1 MPMPSV
7 DEFWN
12 LLARSRLVDTGAVAT
27 LRAAHAAAGAAADA
41 KATAQWLVDRGVVTR
56 WQAKRLAIGDLGP
69 FFLGDY
75 RLLERHERQG
85 DGLLFSAR
93 HDPSGRAV
101 TLMLLNAK
109 RCKELDIW
117 TAIVRRTTAAHQAA
131 DPMLS
136 RTWALEQAE
145 GSRFI
150 VCEAVAGVPLA
161 DELARLGPLPPP
173 QAAVLTLQV
182 ARAVAELH
190 AAGAVHGALSLDV
203 LLREPAAAGAPERNG
218 RVRLLQFPLVGD
230 PHALPLRAA
239 VATEEEVAALGRRAS
254 FIAPELLLPDQPCD
268 ARSDVYALGCVLHA
282 LLAGTPPCWQ
292 GDPQATLRQAAFAG
306 PQPLGPPVPPEFA
319 ALVGS
324 MTARDPEARYQS
336 AGEAA
341 DAIAICCGIAT
352 TPHTAVP
359 VAPSAAPG
367 MHAEGGTSPRAAAS
381 DSDAGFTWQPAESPS
396 HAGQRDAAPPPLQPT
411 GSAAMQAARRRA
423 ARLRLVGGGI
433 AALVVASAAWLVVS
447 QLDFSGGADRPRTTS
462 RRSAEK
468 PPAARPDGE
477 RRPAPEETTAGDSK
491 PSGGTSSPPAAT
503 TGAEPAPATE
513 PKPVAVE
520 RQIVVDDPT
529 LPWASPTSGLAPRLA
544 FLPPG
549 SQLVLL
555 ARPAA
560 ALGDEEGKL
569 FYKSLGPA
577 AESAAKML
585 AAWCGCD
592 LADIESV
599 QVGWQAG
606 PTGDVHDS
614 YVLRLIESR
623 RVPEEEAVR
632 ATAWGPTTAIE
643 IDGQTIHKGS
653 RLCFW
658 VPASEQGRTL
668 VVAPEDALKEIVAAA
683 AAAPAEGLAVSLP
696 KDMETLVGMLDA
708 DRHLTLFGSPHYLVH
723 DGRRLLAGSLA
734 RLADP
739 LAAFFGDAIRAAA
752 LSLHFGDSAY
762 AELDA
767 VATADAPASTLAPAL
782 KAAVSAAPDAV
793 EEYCVAL
800 EPAAYGRKL
809 VMRLPQMIRMLG
821 TNLRAG
827 AEAKGVVVNAY
838 LPRHATHNLA
848 LATELALAQS
858 PGRSGPAQAPGAAA
872 SQDALGK
879 LQKKMTLTFVKDN
892 LERSIQI
899 ISDEIGVPMEIL
911 GGDLQLEGIT
921 KNQSFGLDEQDKTAE
936 AVLRVILAKANPDGK
951 LVFVVR
957 KKDGA
962 ETIEITTRAAA
973 QKRGDT
979 LPAGQ

>member
-1 MPMPSV
+1 MPSV

-12 LLARSRLVDTGAVAT
+12 LLARSRLVDAGAVAA
-27 LRAAHAAAGAAADA
+27 LRAAGPTADV
-41 KATAQWLVDRGVVTR
+41 KATAEWLVDRGVITR
-56 WQAKRLAIGDLGP
+56 WQAKRLVGGDRGP

-75 RLLERHERQG
+75 RLLERLERQG

-109 RCKELDIW
+109 LCKAVDIW
-117 TAIVRRTTAAHQAA
+117 TAIVRRTSAAHQAA

-136 RTWALEQAE
+136 RTWALEQAQ

-173 QAAVLTLQV
+173 QAAVLAFQV

-190 AAGAVHGALSLDV
+190 AAGAVHGGLSLDV
-203 LLREPAAAGAPERNG
+203 LLREPAAAGGPDRDG
-218 RVRLLQFPLVGD
+218 PVRLLQFPLVGD
-230 PHALPLRAA
+230 PHALQLRAA

-254 FIAPELLLPDQPCD
+254 FIAPELLLPDQSCD
-268 ARSDVYALGCVLHA
+268 PRSDVYAIGCILHA
-282 LLAGTPPCWQ
+282 LLTGTPPCWR
-292 GDPQATLRQAAFAG
+292 GEPQATLRHAAFAG
-306 PQPLGPPVPPEFA
+306 PEPLEPPVPPEFA
-319 ALVGS
+319 ALVRS
-324 MTARDPEARYQS
+324 MTARDPDARHQS

-341 DAIAICCGIAT
+341 EAIAACCGS
-352 TPHTAVP
+352 AVP
-359 VAPSAAPG
+359 LPAAAAPEPAPGFEPEAAFG
-367 MHAEGGTSPRAAAS
+367 MVDADETSTG
-381 DSDAGFTWQPAESPS
+381 DAGFTWQPPDPQTTAE
-396 HAGQRDAAPPPLQPT
+396 HRTAPAPARQPT
-411 GSAAMQAARRRA
+411 GSAAALAARRRA
-423 ARLRLVGGGI
+423 ARLRLIGGGI
-433 AALVVASAAWLVVS
+433 AALVVTAAAGLVVS
-447 QLDFSGGADRPRTTS
+447 QLDFGGRSARPRSASRRGADRP
-462 RRSAEK
+462 
-468 PPAARPDGE
+468 AR
-477 RRPAPEETTAGDSK
+477 TAGDRGTPPDDSTVGASNA
-491 PSGGTSSPPAAT
+491 SGGPSSPAAAT
-503 TGAEPAPATE
+503 RGTDPE
-513 PKPVAVE
+513 PVAGE
-520 RQIVVDDPT
+520 RQVVVDDPT

-560 ALGDEEGKL
+560 ALGDEEGRL
-569 FYKSLGPA
+569 FYKALGPA
-577 AESAAKML
+577 AETAAKKL
-585 AAWCGCD
+585 AAWCGCEFG
-592 LADIESV
+592 DIETL
-599 QVGWQAG
+599 QVGWQSGAAG
-606 PTGDVHDS
+606 DAHDG
-614 YVLRLIESR
+614 YVLRVVESR
-623 RVPEEEAVR
+623 RIPDDDAAR
-632 ATAWGPTTAIE
+632 KAAWGPTDPIE
-643 IDGQTIHKGS
+643 VGGQTIYKGP

-668 VVAPEDALKEIVAAA
+668 VVAPADSLAEIVAAA
-683 AAAPAEGLAVSLP
+683 PAAPAEGLAVSLP

-708 DRHLTLFGSPHYLVH
+708 DRHVTLFGSPHYLVH
-723 DGRRLLAGSLA
+723 DGRRLLAGPLA

-739 LAAFFGDAIRAAA
+739 LSAFFDDAIRAAA
-752 LSLHFGDSAY
+752 LSLHFGDSGY

-767 VATADAPASTLAPAL
+767 VATADVPAGRLAPAL
-782 KAAVSAAPDAV
+782 KAVVAAVPDTV

-821 TNLRAG
+821 ANLRAG
-827 AEAKGVVVNAY
+827 VEGRGAVVNAY
-838 LPRHATHNLA
+838 LPRHAPHNLA

-858 PGRSGPAQAPGAAA
+858 PGRAAPARPAGPAGP
-872 SQDALGK
+872 QDALGK
-879 LQKKMTLTFVKDN
+879 LQKKITLTFVKDN
-892 LERSIQI
+892 LERSIQMI
-899 ISDEIGVPMEIL
+899 ADEIGVPMEIL

-921 KNQSFGLDEQDKTAE
+921 KNQSFGLDERDKTAE

-957 KKDGA
+957 KKDGG

-973 QKRGDT
+973 EKRGDK

>member
-1 MPMPSV
+1 MPNPSV

-12 LLARSRLVDTGAVAT
+12 LLARSRLVDAGAVAT
-27 LRAAHAAAGAAADA
+27 LRAACPGVDLR
-41 KATAQWLVDRGVVTR
+41 ATAQWLVDQGVISR
-56 WQAKRLAIGDLGP
+56 WQAKRLAVGEPGP

-75 RLLERHERQG
+75 RLLERLERKG

-93 HDPSGRAV
+93 HDPSSRAV
-101 TLMLLNAK
+101 TLVLLNGK
-109 RCKELDIW
+109 LCKELDVW
-117 TAIVRRTTAAHQAA
+117 TAVVRRTSAAHQAA

-161 DELARLGPLPPP
+161 DELARLGPLPAP
-173 QAAVLTLQV
+173 QAAVLAFQV

-190 AAGAVHGALSLDV
+190 AAGAVHGGLSLDV
-203 LLREPAAAGAPERNG
+203 LLREPAAAGAPERDG
-218 RVRLLQFPLVGD
+218 SVRLLQFPLVGD
-230 PHALPLRAA
+230 PHALQPRAA
-239 VATEEEVAALGRRAS
+239 VATDEEVAALGRRAS

-268 ARSDVYALGCVLHA
+268 PRSDVYAIGCILHA

-292 GDPQATLRQAAFAG
+292 GDPQATLRHAAFAG
-306 PQPLGPPVPPEFA
+306 PEPLEPPVPSELA
-319 ALVGS
+319 DLVRS
-324 MTARDPEARYQS
+324 MTARDPDARHQS

-341 DAIAICCGIAT
+341 EAIAACCGSDL
-352 TPHTAVP
+352 PL
-359 VAPSAAPG
+359 SAAAAPEPASSFEMDAVVG
-367 MHAEGGTSPRAAAS
+367 TDEGAAAS
-381 DSDAGFTWQPAESPS
+381 AADAGFTWQPPEPQTTVE
-396 HAGQRDAAPPPLQPT
+396 QRSATARQPT
-411 GSAAMQAARRRA
+411 GSAATREARRRA
-423 ARLRLVGGGI
+423 ARLRLIGGGI
-433 AALVVASAAWLVVS
+433 AALLLTAVASLVVS
-447 QLDFSGGADRPRTTS
+447 QLDFGGRSGKPRSVSRRGADRPTRTNGTRGTS
-462 RRSAEK
+462 PAVGDPNASDGS
-468 PPAARPDGE
+468 PSPAAATRGTDPKPNAGE
-477 RRPAPEETTAGDSK
+477 RQ
-491 PSGGTSSPPAAT
+491 
-503 TGAEPAPATE
+503 
-513 PKPVAVE
+513 V
-520 RQIVVDDPT
+520 VVDDPT

-560 ALGDEEGKL
+560 VLGDAEGRL
-569 FYKSLGPA
+569 FYKALGPA
-577 AESAAKML
+577 AETAAKKL
-585 AAWCGCD
+585 AAWCGCEFG
-592 LADIESV
+592 DIETL
-599 QVGWQAG
+599 QIGWQSGAAG
-606 PTGDVHDS
+606 EVHDG
-614 YVLRLIESR
+614 YVLRVVESR
-623 RVPEEEAVR
+623 RIPADDAAR
-632 ATAWGPTTAIE
+632 KAAWGPTDPIE
-643 IDGQTIHKGS
+643 IGSQTIHKGP

-668 VVAPEDALKEIVAAA
+668 VVAPVESLAEIVAAA
-683 AAAPAEGLAVSLP
+683 AVAPADGLAVSLP

-708 DRHLTLFGSPHYLVH
+708 DRHVTLFGSPHYLVH
-723 DGRRLLAGSLA
+723 DGRRLLAGPLA

-752 LSLHFGDSAY
+752 LSLHFGDSGY

-767 VATADAPASTLAPAL
+767 VATADVPASRRAADL
-782 KAAVSAAPDAV
+782 KAAVVDAPNAV

-821 TNLRAG
+821 ANLRAG
-827 AEAKGVVVNAY
+827 AEGRGAVVNAY
-838 LPRHATHNLA
+838 LPRHAPHNLA

-858 PGRSGPAQAPGAAA
+858 PGRAGPASAGPARPAEAAP
-872 SQDALGK
+872 QDALGR
-879 LQKKMTLTFVKDN
+879 LQKKITLTFVKDN

-899 ISDEIGVPMEIL
+899 IAEEAGVPMEIL

-921 KNQSFGLDEQDKTAE
+921 KNQSFGLDERDKTAE

-957 KKDGA
+957 KKDGG

-973 QKRGDT
+973 EKRGDK

>member
-12 LLARSRLVDTGAVAT
+12 LLARSRLVDAGAVAA
-27 LRAAHAAAGAAADA
+27 LRAAHAAAGPAGDA
-41 KATAQWLVDRGVVTR
+41 KATAQWLVDRGVITR

-93 HDPSGRAV
+93 HDPSDRLV

-131 DPMLS
+131 DPLLS

-150 VCEAVAGVPLA
+150 VCEAVTGVPLA

-239 VATEEEVAALGRRAS
+239 VATEEEVASLGRRAS

-268 ARSDVYALGCVLHA
+268 ARSDVYAIGCIFHA

-292 GDPQATLRQAAFAG
+292 GDPQATLRQAAFSG
-306 PQPLGPPVPPEFA
+306 PQPLGPPLPPEFA

-341 DAIAICCGIAT
+341 DAIAICCGIAQA
-352 TPHTAVP
+352 PHATAP
-359 VAPSAAPG
+359 VAPAAAPG
-367 MHAEGGTSPRAAAS
+367 PHGGGGGSARVTAS
-381 DSDAGFTWQPAESPS
+381 DSDAGFAWQPAESQGA
-396 HAGQRDAAPPPLQPT
+396 AGRRESAPLGLQPT
-411 GSAAMQAARRRA
+411 GSAAMLAARRRA

-433 AALVVASAAWLVVS
+433 AALVVASAVGLVVS
-447 QLDFSGGADRPRTTS
+447 QLDLGGGADRPRSTS
-462 RRSAEK
+462 RRSEGK
-468 PPAARPDGE
+468 PPVARPDGE
-477 RRPAPEETTAGDSK
+477 RRTAPEETTVGESQPAS
-491 PSGGTSSPPAAT
+491 GTSSPAAASPD
-503 TGAEPAPATE
+503 AEPAPATA

-560 ALGDEEGKL
+560 ALGDEEGRL

-577 AESAAKML
+577 AESAARML

-606 PTGDVHDS
+606 PTGDVHDG
-614 YVLRLIESR
+614 YVLRLVESR
-623 RVPEEEAVR
+623 RVPEDEAAR
-632 ATAWGPTTAIE
+632 ASAWGPTTTIE

-658 VPASEQGRTL
+658 VPAAEQGRTL

-683 AAAPAEGLAVSLP
+683 GAAPADGLAVSLP

-708 DRHLTLFGSPHYLVH
+708 DRHLTLFGAPHYLVH

-782 KAAVSAAPDAV
+782 KAAVSAASDAV

-827 AEAKGVVVNAY
+827 AEARGVVVNAY

-848 LATELALAQS
+848 LATELALAQAS
-858 PGRSGPAQAPGAAA
+858 GRAGPVQAPGSAAP
-872 SQDALGK
+872 QDALGK

-892 LERSIQI
+892 LERSIQV
-899 ISDEIGVPMEIL
+899 ISEEIGVPMEIL

-957 KKDGA
+957 KKDGT
-962 ETIEITTRAAA
+962 EKIEITTRAAA

>member
-1 MPMPSV
+1 MPTPSV

-12 LLARSRLVDTGAVAT
+12 LLARSRLVDAGAVTA
-27 LRAAHAAAGAAADA
+27 LRAACAAAGSAGGT
-41 KATAQWLVDRGVVTR
+41 KATAQWLVDRGVITR

-109 RCKELDIW
+109 RCKELDVW
-117 TAIVRRTTAAHQAA
+117 TAIVRRTTAAHQAT

-136 RTWALEQAE
+136 RTWALEQAA

-161 DELARLGPLPPP
+161 EELARLGPLPPP

-182 ARAVAELH
+182 ARAVAEIH
-190 AAGAVHGALSLDV
+190 AAGAVHGALALDV

-230 PHALPLRAA
+230 PHAVSLLAA
-239 VATEEEVAALGRRAS
+239 VATEAEVAALGRRAS
-254 FIAPELLLPDQPCD
+254 FIAPELLLPGQPCD
-268 ARSDVYALGCVLHA
+268 PRSDVYALGCIFHA
-282 LLAGTPPCWQ
+282 LLTGTPPCWQ

-306 PQPLGPPVPPEFA
+306 PQPLGPPMPPEIA
-319 ALVGS
+319 ALVRS
-324 MTARDPEARYQS
+324 MTARDPDARYQS

-341 DAIAICCGIAT
+341 DAIAGCCGIAPPPSASLEPADAAFWPNADAGKAIHADGT
-352 TPHTAVP
+352 DSADGFVWQPTAARASAGP
-359 VAPSAAPG
+359 RESAAVAPPPG
-367 MHAEGGTSPRAAAS
+367 RAAAP
-381 DSDAGFTWQPAESPS
+381 F
-396 HAGQRDAAPPPLQPT
+396 
-411 GSAAMQAARRRA
+411 AARRRA
-423 ARLRLVGGGI
+423 ARLIGGGI
-433 AALVVASAAWLVVS
+433 AALVFMAAAGLVVS
-447 QLDFSGGADRPRTTS
+447 RLDLGGTKGRPKSTVRRVEGKPAALPEGDRGMTTETAAAASAPSADSSP
-462 RRSAEK
+462 AGGPEPA
-468 PPAARPDGE
+468 PPAA
-477 RRPAPEETTAGDSK
+477 A
-491 PSGGTSSPPAAT
+491 
-503 TGAEPAPATE
+503 
-513 PKPVAVE
+513 KPVAIE
-520 RQIVVDDPT
+520 RQIIVDDPT
-529 LPWASPTSGLAPRLA
+529 LPWASPTSGLPPRLA

-560 ALGDEEGKL
+560 ALGDDEGRL
-569 FYKSLGPA
+569 FYKALGPA
-577 AESAAKML
+577 AESASKTL
-585 AAWCGCD
+585 AAWCGCE
-592 LADIESV
+592 LADIETL

-606 PTGDVHDS
+606 PTGEVFQGFM
-614 YVLRLIESR
+614 LRVVAPR
-623 RVPEEEAVR
+623 RIPEDEAARR
-632 ATAWGPTTAIE
+632 AAWGATTAVE
-643 IDGQTIHKGS
+643 VEGQTIHKGE

-668 VVAPEDALKEIVAAA
+668 VVAPESQLREIVAAA
-683 AAAPAEGLAVSLP
+683 AVAPAEGLAASLP
-696 KDMETLVGMLDA
+696 KDTETLVGMLDA
-708 DRHLTLFGSPHYLVH
+708 DRHLTLFGSPHYLMH
-723 DGRRLLAGSLA
+723 DGRRLLAGPLA

-739 LAAFFGDAIRAAA
+739 LAAFFGDAIHAAA
-752 LSLHFGDSAY
+752 LSLHFGASAY

-767 VATADAPASTLAPAL
+767 VATADSPAGRLAPAL
-782 KAAVSAAPDAV
+782 KAAVAAAPDAV

-821 TNLRAG
+821 ANLRAA
-827 AEAKGVVVNAY
+827 AEARGVVLNAY
-838 LPRHATHNLA
+838 LPRHAAHNLA

-858 PGRSGPAQAPGAAA
+858 PGRSAPVQVPGPAAA
-872 SQDALGK
+872 QDALGR
-879 LQKKMTLTFVKDN
+879 LQKKITLTFVKDT
-892 LERSIQI
+892 LERSIQL

-911 GGDLQLEGIT
+911 GTDLQLEGIT
-921 KNQSFGLDEQDKTAE
+921 KNQSFGLDERDKTAE

-951 LVFVVR
+951 LVFFVR
-957 KKDGA
+957 KRDGT

-973 QKRGDT
+973 AKRGDT